1 MLSPGSFGAA
11 EVTPDQDSSCGCRAT
26 ERSQHFS
33 GWEAGQDET
42 EGKKWLGQVLR
53 ATLKGL
59 AQFRE
64 LWDDSKAFKQKK
76 KIPFKTF
83 LSVYSGEWIVL

>member
-33 GWEAGQDET
+33 GWEAGQEET
-42 EGKKWLGQVLR
+42 EGKKKVGLSQSGKVYKLGSDSPLGKFVL
-53 ATLKGL
+53 G
-59 AQFRE
+59 
-64 LWDDSKAFKQKK
+64 
-76 KIPFKTF
+76 P
-83 LSVYSGEWIVL
+83 

>member
-1 MLSPGSFGAA
+1 MG
-11 EVTPDQDSSCGCRAT
+11 
-26 ERSQHFS
+26 
-33 GWEAGQDET
+33 
-42 EGKKWLGQVLR
+42 EGKVKEGCGLWWDWREKMVGPVSW